1 MGLMQGQPLVPGAKI
16 AAATDLKAE
25 PAAAFRTRL
34 LKWWDKT
41 ILERTASLPPP
52 KDDPYRILV
61 VSHGGVITDLV
72 KGLVANKKI
81 ICAKGVV
88 IWKCYNASVSIMDV
102 LEDQSGVL
110 VQFADV
116 SHLKEGAV
124 ESNADELLN
133 IR

>member
-1 MGLMQGQPLVPGAKI
+1 MQGQPLVPGAKM

-25 PAAAFRTRL
+25 PATAFRARL
-34 LKWWDKT
+34 LKWWDQT

-72 KGLVANKKI
+72 KGLVAKKKI
-81 ICAKGVV
+81 ICGEGVV
-88 IWKCYNASVSIMDV
+88 IWKCYNASVSIMDI
-102 LEDQSGVL
+102 LEDQRGVL

-133 IR
+133 VR